1 MGMLD
6 EPLNLEANVVLSNY
20 PRTLPVTG
28 LMNYLLTIGDDREGL
43 PVCYI
48 DLEFEDSVH
57 SGDV

>member
-43 PVCYI
+43 PVRYI